1 MLSDSN
7 EHELVIST
15 LKFFN
20 YFNFYIMLNL
30 IPYSLLDAFYFLVEC
45 VAAKFDLDVPRL
57 LEPC

>member
-7 EHELVIST
+7 EHELIIST

-30 IPYSLLDAFYFLVEC
+30 IPYSLLDAFYFLVEY
-45 VAAKFDLDVPRL
+45 VAAKFDLDVPWL